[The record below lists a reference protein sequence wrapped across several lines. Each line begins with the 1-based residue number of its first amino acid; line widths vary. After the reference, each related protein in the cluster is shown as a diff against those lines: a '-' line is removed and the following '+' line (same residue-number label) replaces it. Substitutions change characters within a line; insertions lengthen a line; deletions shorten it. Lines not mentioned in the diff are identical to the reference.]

1 LKADFRV
8 VVPAAAL
15 AVAQVVGLAA
25 VRVVAQGAA
34 LAVVLAVVPKRWE
47 TALRRLCFARRSTAI
62 VPPAWTLPRPRS
74 GP

>member
-8 VVPAAAL
+8 VVPAVGL

-25 VRVVAQGAA
+25 VRVVAQGAG
-34 LAVVLAVVPKRWE
+34 LAVGLAVVPTRWE
-47 TALRRLCFARRSTAI
+47 TALRRPCFARRSTAI
-62 VPPAWTLPRPRS
+62 APPVWTLPRPRS